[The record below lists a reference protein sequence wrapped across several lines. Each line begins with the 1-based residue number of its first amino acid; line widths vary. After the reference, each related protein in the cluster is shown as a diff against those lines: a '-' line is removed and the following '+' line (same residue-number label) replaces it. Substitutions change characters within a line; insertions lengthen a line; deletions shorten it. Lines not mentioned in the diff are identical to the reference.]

1 VRNVSESFMRV
12 LPVPHV
18 LSIAVVLAASSLGQ
32 PVQAQPPGSL
42 DATLTE
48 IARLS
53 RTVVSYDPQ
62 LVRGLNAP
70 ALRGVYTTDAALRA
84 ALAGSGLESTQAAD
98 GTLTLR
104 RAPPQ
109 ATTLAPVTVSGN
121 LPPVDSSDTYV
132 VQVTNSATRLN
143 LSQRETPQ
151 SVTVV
156 TRQRMDD
163 QSMRN
168 LDDVLQATTGISVVQ
183 SGSERSTYQARGQ
196 QIDNRIRSTPSTSP
210 PPRSMTGSRSC
221 AAPRACWKGPATRR
235 PPSTWCA
242 SGPATTR
249 RGS

>member
-1 VRNVSESFMRV
+1 MRV

-32 PVQAQPPGSL
+32 PVQAQPRAPIAFNLPPGSL

-70 ALRGVYTTDAALRA
+70 AVRGVYTTDAALRA

-168 LDDVLQATTGISVVQ
+168 LDDRPRCTVFPRVIQQ
-183 SGSERSTYQARGQ
+183 S
-196 QIDNRIRSTPSTSP
+196 
-210 PPRSMTGSRSC
+210 
-221 AAPRACWKGPATRR
+221 
-235 PPSTWCA
+235 
-242 SGPATTR
+242 
-249 RGS
+249 